1 MPLFGSKKGP
11 QEICKNLSESLAVLK
26 NDASGKKSEKVCLFV
41 CVVRSCKVGFLFS
54 VKCPHVSL
62 KQRM

>member
-11 QEICKNLSESLAVLK
+11 QEICKNLAESLTTLK

-41 CVVRSCKVGFLFS
+41 CVVRPCKVDLLFS
-54 VKCPHVSL
+54 IKHPHVT
-62 KQRM
+62 